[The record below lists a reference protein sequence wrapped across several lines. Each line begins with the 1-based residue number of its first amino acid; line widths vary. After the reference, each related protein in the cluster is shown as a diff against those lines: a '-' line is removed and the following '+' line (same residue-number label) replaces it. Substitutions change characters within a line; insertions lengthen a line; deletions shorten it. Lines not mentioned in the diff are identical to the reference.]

1 MSALAKYLLKFGKK
15 VGGSDA
21 VSSEFTDELIEKGV
35 KIDFGDEN
43 NIDDY
48 EAVIYTDAV
57 SESDI
62 HMIRA
67 KELNKTVISRGQFLY
82 EISRCFKKVIAVSGC
97 HGKTTCSAMLSHI
110 FAAADKKF
118 ACHIGGKDLRFSNF
132 YFCGND
138 FFITEAC
145 EYKKNF
151 LRLKPNAAVILNSDP
166 DHLEC
171 YGSEDELKKAY
182 VSFADSADAD
192 FSLYKDIPDLK
203 GINFGFDKSADY
215 YAENIRI
222 TDGKCRFTAYEQ
234 RVKLGNV
241 SLDVYGR
248 HNVLNALAAMAVA
261 RFFYIPF
268 EKIAEGLSDF
278 KGVERRFEKLSELG
292 GVKYYADYAH
302 HPNELRASLKT
313 ARRITRG
320 KLYVVF
326 QPHTYSRTKLLMNE
340 FVKVLNPV
348 VKLLVYKTF
357 AAREYYDDSGS
368 ALTLSQKLKK
378 CRYGDCPDDISDF
391 MSEAEEGDTV
401 IFLGAVDIYYI
412 AKQVL
417 NKNGN

>member
-1 MSALAKYLLKFGKK
+1 M
-15 VGGSDA
+15 
-21 VSSEFTDELIEKGV
+21 
-35 KIDFGDEN
+35 
-43 NIDDY
+43 
-48 EAVIYTDAV
+48 
-57 SESDI
+57 
-62 HMIRA
+62 
-67 KELNKTVISRGQFLY
+67 
-82 EISRCFKKVIAVSGC
+82 
-97 HGKTTCSAMLSHI
+97 
-110 FAAADKKF
+110 
-118 ACHIGGKDLRFSNF
+118 
-132 YFCGND
+132 
-138 FFITEAC
+138 
-145 EYKKNF
+145 
-151 LRLKPNAAVILNSDP
+151 AVILNSDP

-182 VSFADSADAD
+182 VRFADSADAD

-278 KGVERRFEKLSELG
+278 KGVERRFEKLSEVG

-401 IFLGAVDIYYI
+401 IFLGAGDIYYI